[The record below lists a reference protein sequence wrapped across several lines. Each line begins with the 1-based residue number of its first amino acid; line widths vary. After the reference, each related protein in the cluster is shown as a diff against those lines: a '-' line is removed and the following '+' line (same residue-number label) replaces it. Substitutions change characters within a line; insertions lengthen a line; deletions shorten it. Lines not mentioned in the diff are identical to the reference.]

1 MPSLG
6 ACQPHP
12 WFGTARMSTQ
22 HPELLFPAWRQRC
35 LDEGLALVNSALHL
49 SGQGGQAGLQEA
61 WRERLKALVNLPEQ
75 ADSQHGQA
83 ADALSGPQLVSEDEV
98 EEGVLSQQL
107 VQALEAATGWVLTE
121 LQTRCSAW
129 QRQSEQAG
137 FEQALVLTPGLL
149 AESLCLALR
158 DSVSRAP
165 RRHQLLRDLSHPL
178 ARHGKDMYERLG
190 QWLEGQG
197 LENRGM
203 VLAGVRSPS
212 GEDAP
217 HPGTAVAIDPAQVPE
232 LLARVAEQAGLD
244 AGMRQLMAELAGPI
258 QRSLDA
264 DPGLLDSREHSIWRF
279 VDRLAHLALV
289 DRASPV
295 PDETPLHVRL
305 GPMVQA
311 FHKVDG
317 PLTLAHYE
325 RALNHVERLAAAC
338 MNPPINLAR
347 ANQAVMAAE
356 QRRAELE
363 PWLQTQLA
371 ERLQHQELLP
381 RCREFLHGPWVQVV
395 SRTAAVAGLT
405 DVSTRQRTDFIEK
418 LIAAADVGRVQ
429 SLSLAELDALVQ
441 EAREALQAIGC
452 LPEVVNEQT
461 EAVRRE
467 LRTRS
472 YKMPTVATAAAET
485 EAEATAEPATPSPMA
500 AAVFGQGEAAQRDS
514 SDWMSDDWAHHGDLD
529 TVSLGLPDEGGS
541 GAASPQTRSW
551 LGGLKAGE
559 LCRVFL
565 QGRWSTARL
574 DWVSDRQQFYKFSS
588 HGTVFNASR
597 RMLLRMRAEGLITT
611 IEPGHWLRD
620 AVNSMP
626 LDLDLV

>member
-1 MPSLG
+1 
-6 ACQPHP
+6 
-12 WFGTARMSTQ
+12 
-22 HPELLFPAWRQRC
+22 
-35 LDEGLALVNSALHL
+35 
-49 SGQGGQAGLQEA
+49 
-61 WRERLKALVNLPEQ
+61 
-75 ADSQHGQA
+75 
-83 ADALSGPQLVSEDEV
+83 
-98 EEGVLSQQL
+98 
-107 VQALEAATGWVLTE
+107 
-121 LQTRCSAW
+121 
-129 QRQSEQAG
+129 
-137 FEQALVLTPGLL
+137 
-149 AESLCLALR
+149 
-158 DSVSRAP
+158 
-165 RRHQLLRDLSHPL
+165 LRDLSHPL
-178 ARHGKDMYERLG
+178 ARHGKDLYERLG

-203 VLAGVRSPS
+203 VLSGVRSPS
-212 GEDAP
+212 GDEAP
-217 HPGTAVAIDPAQVPE
+217 QPGAALAIDPAQVPE

-244 AGMRQLMAELAGPI
+244 ADMRQLMADLAGPI
-258 QRSLDA
+258 QRSLAA
-264 DPGLLDSREHSIWRF
+264 DPSLLDSREHSIWRF

-289 DRASPV
+289 DRASTV
-295 PDETPLHVRL
+295 RDETPLPVRL
-305 GPMVQA
+305 SPMVQA

-325 RALNHVERLAAAC
+325 RALTHVERLAAAC
-338 MNPPINLAR
+338 MNPPISLAR

-418 LIAAADVGRVQ
+418 LITAADVGRVQ
-429 SLSLAELDALVQ
+429 PLSLAELEALVQ
-441 EAREALQAIGC
+441 EAREALQGIGC
-452 LPEVVNEQT
+452 LPEVVNDQT

-472 YKMPTVATAAAET
+472 YKMPTVATAAAA
-485 EAEATAEPATPSPMA
+485 AENPVEPAAPRPMA

-529 TVSLGLPDEGGS
+529 TVSMGLPAEGEP
-541 GAASPQTRSW
+541 GAASPQSKSW
-551 LGGLKAGE
+551 LGSLKAGE

-588 HGTVFNASR
+588 HGSVFSASR

-626 LDLDLV
+626 LDLDLI

>member
-1 MPSLG
+1 MPSHRPRRPL
-6 ACQPHP
+6 PVP
-12 WFGTARMSTQ
+12 PPRMSTQ

-35 LDEGLALVNSALHL
+35 LDDALALVNSTLNL
-49 SGQGGQAGLQEA
+49 SGQDGQAGLQEA
-61 WRERLKALVNLPEQ
+61 WRERLKALINLP
-75 ADSQHGQA
+75 GQSDGPQGTA
-83 ADALSGPQLVSEDEV
+83 NDALSGPQLVSEDEI
-98 EEGVLSQQL
+98 EEGVLSQHL

-121 LQTRCSAW
+121 LQTRCGIW
-129 QRQSEQAG
+129 QRQAEQAG
-137 FEQALVLTPGLL
+137 FEQALLLTPGLL

-158 DSVSRAP
+158 DCVPRAP
-165 RRHQLLRDLSHPL
+165 RRHQLLRDLSLPL
-178 ARHGKDMYERLG
+178 ARQGKDMYERLG
-190 QWLEGQG
+190 QWLETQG

-203 VLAGVRSPS
+203 VLSGVRS
-212 GEDAP
+212 AP
-217 HPGTAVAIDPAQVPE
+217 GDEPAPASAAMAIDPAQVPE

-244 AGMRQLMAELAGPI
+244 SDMRQLMADLAGPI
-258 QRSLDA
+258 QRSLGA
-264 DPGLLDSREHSIWRF
+264 DPSLLDSREHSIWRF

-289 DRASPV
+289 DRASPL

-311 FHKVDG
+311 FRQVEG
-317 PLTLAHYE
+317 ALSLAHYE
-325 RALNHVERLAAAC
+325 RALSHIERLAAAC
-338 MNPPINLAR
+338 VNPPISLAR

-381 RCREFLHGPWVQVV
+381 RSREFLHGPWVQVV

-405 DVSTRQRTDFIEK
+405 APTTRQRTDFIEK

-429 SLSLAELDALVQ
+429 SLSLAELDTLVE
-441 EAREALQAIGC
+441 EARDGLRGIGC
-452 LPEVVNEQT
+452 LPAVVDEQT

-472 YKMPTVATAAAET
+472 YKLPSVATPPAVAAAE
-485 EAEATAEPATPSPMA
+485 PAPASASPLA
-500 AAVFGQGEAAQRDS
+500 AAVFGQGEAANRDS

-529 TVSLGLPDEGGS
+529 TVSMGLPDVGPPGS
-541 GAASPQTRSW
+541 ASPQSKSW
-551 LGGLKAGE
+551 LGSLKAGE

-574 DWVSDRQQFYKFSS
+574 DWVSDRQQFYKFSC
-588 HGTVFNASR
+588 HGSVFNASR

-611 IEPGHWLRD
+611 IEPGQWLRD